1 MSKRV
6 IHFPVIT
13 EKSNIQKEK
22 SNQYVFQVAP
32 DAGKIEIRKTV
43 ENNFGVTVTKVR
55 TLSTHGKIKTYGR
68 FKGRRPD
75 CKRAIVTLKEG
86 DSINFFESV

>member
-1 MSKRV
+1 MRRRV
-6 IHFPVIT
+6 IHFPIIT
-13 EKSNIQKEK
+13 EKSTTQKEQ
-22 SNQYVFQVAP
+22 SNKYLFQVAR
-32 DAGKIEIRKTV
+32 DAGKIEIKSTV
-43 ENNFGVTVTKVR
+43 EKAFGVTVIKVR

-86 DSINFFESV
+86 DTINFFEGV